1 MTDPIA
7 LAQLRHLYQNMV
19 NGAVRDTASAK
30 RIAEG
35 LLAPAIEAL
44 ERGTPPA
51 APGEPMQ
58 EFEKWLSTYSTLS
71 AARDENGYTDMTTEM
86 LWHTWQA
93 ATKTKAPEGASDEVI
108 DASARPDLAGVDY
121 TCAHDFAV
129 QPSSG
134 IRLCQK
140 CGISETAAR
149 KAAPQQEAQEPYG
162 YVFAEQYAPTV
173 GSELKTTREVFTRV
187 KPDRQCLAL
196 YTAPQPA
203 PAPLSDDAKDA
214 ARYRWLRNKST
225 VLHGTAW
232 LGSATAYQCD
242 VDFLRRDDALAALD
256 AAIDAAIAAQGG
268 KV

>member
-1 MTDPIA
+1 
-7 LAQLRHLYQNMV
+7 MV

-35 LLAPAIEAL
+35 LLAQAIEAL

-51 APGEPMQ
+51 EPEEPAQ
-58 EFEKWLSTYSTLS
+58 EFEKWLATYSTLS
-71 AARDENGYTDMTTEM
+71 SARDENGYTDMTTEM

-149 KAAPQQEAQEPYG
+149 KAAPQQEAHHLTQALSDPENQPNQYGVEFGMSGPQMHFKIGNQLFRLAYEPDAQEE
-162 YVFAEQYAPTV
+162 FEFMKRMLINAFSTFT
-173 GSELKTTREVFTRV
+173 SHHTRE
-187 KPDRQCLAL
+187 
-196 YTAPQPA
+196 
-203 PAPLSDDAKDA
+203 
-214 ARYRWLRNKST
+214 
-225 VLHGTAW
+225 
-232 LGSATAYQCD
+232 
-242 VDFLRRDDALAALD
+242 
-256 AAIDAAIAAQGG
+256 
-268 KV
+268 